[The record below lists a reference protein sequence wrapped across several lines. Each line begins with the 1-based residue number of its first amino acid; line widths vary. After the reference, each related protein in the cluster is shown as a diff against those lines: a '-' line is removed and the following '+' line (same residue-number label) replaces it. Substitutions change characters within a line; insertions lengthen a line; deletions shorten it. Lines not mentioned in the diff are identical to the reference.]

1 MTRIKKKHR
10 MIAAVEA
17 ELLKRVRVH
26 GRISRVELAR
36 ELNIVP
42 STAGIYVDRLIRD
55 GFLLESSKR
64 ESRSGRPPKWLE
76 LNAAGGRFVG
86 VDFEAR
92 NLMATAVDFSEKPLR
107 QLHKAIRTADTAG
120 QIMDKIEQA
129 IAEVMDNDTR
139 AVLGI
144 GVGVPGTIDPRSGV
158 ALHYEFIKGWHQ
170 VPLGARLTKKF
181 GVPVFL
187 ENNIR
192 CMALAELWFGGGR
205 GLRDFVC
212 VGVRSGIGAG
222 VIVGGHLL
230 RGSRNRAGEIGH
242 WQCPTA
248 DGSASFEHVAS
259 LSAMIATAEQAV
271 AQGRKTL
278 LADVKGEFSFDDI
291 ARAAQ
296 QGDAYARSLTQE
308 AARAHGWAINELNTL
323 FDPQKI
329 VFAGPLAELGELF
342 LGPVREAVTQWNGA
356 APEVEITGST
366 LGKYNGALGAAA
378 LALHQWKP
386 KR

>member
-1 MTRIKKKHR
+1 

-17 ELLKRVRVH
+17 ELLKRVRVR

-76 LNAAGGRFVG
+76 LNSAGGRFVG

-107 QLHKAIRTADTAG
+107 QLHKGIRTTDTAG
-120 QIMDKIEQA
+120 HILDKIEQA
-129 IAEVMDNDTR
+129 IAEVMDGDTR

-158 ALHYEFIKGWHQ
+158 ALHYEFIKGWHE

-192 CMALAELWFGGGR
+192 CMALAELWFGSGR
-205 GLRDFVC
+205 GLKDFVC

-222 VIVGGHLL
+222 VIVEGHLL

-242 WQCPTA
+242 WQCPATE
-248 DGSASFEHVAS
+248 GSASFEHVAS
-259 LSAMIATAEQAV
+259 LSAMIAMAEQAV
-271 AQGRKTL
+271 ARGRKTL
-278 LADVKGEFSFDDI
+278 LSDVKGELSFDDV

-296 QGDAYARSLTQE
+296 QGDAFTQSLIQ
-308 AARAHGWAINELNTL
+308 AVARAHGWAINELNAL

-329 VFAGPLAELGELF
+329 IFAGPLAELGELF
-342 LGPVREAVTQWNGA
+342 LGPVRDAVKQWNGA

-386 KR
+386 KH